1 MAFTE
6 ILPGIHYVG
15 VNDRTTTRFESLW
28 SLPYGVSYNS
38 YLVIDEKVALIDTV
52 EVSFGEQFIDNI
64 RAILKDRPIDYLVVD
79 HMEPDHSGSLLRF
92 LEAYPTAK
100 VVASAK
106 AFPMI
111 QNFFSA
117 VSPERQVTVGEGD
130 TLSLGN
136 HTLRFIAAPMVHWPE
151 VLMTYDETDR
161 LLLTA
166 DAFGCFGALNGRL
179 FADEVDF
186 DRDYLDETRRY
197 YTNIVGKYGSQVQ
210 TVLKKAAELD
220 IAMLLPLHGFVWRK
234 ELGYLLH
241 KYDLWSRYEPEERGV
256 LIAYASVYGN
266 TENAANILA
275 CRLSE
280 RGVKVQ
286 MFDTSVTPTSYILSA
301 AFRYS
306 HLVFAAT
313 TYNAGVFITMEE
325 LLHDIAAHDLQ
336 NRRVVLLE
344 NGSWAPA
351 SGKGMQKILQ
361 PLKEWQQMEDT
372 FTIRSALREDQTMQL
387 ERLAATL
394 AADVQAAAPAEE
406 KPEGQHR
413 YVCKV
418 CGYVYE
424 GDSLPEDYKCPLCGA
439 GAEYFKQES

>member
-1 MAFTE
+1 MKITE
-6 ILPGIHYVG
+6 ITNGIHYVG
-15 VNDRTTTRFESLW
+15 VNDRCKYKFENLW
-28 SLPYGVSYNS
+28 PLPYGVSYNA
-38 YLVIDEKVALIDTV
+38 YLITDEKNVLIDTV
-52 EVSFGEQFIDNI
+52 DAAYTDRLLDNI
-64 RAILKDRPIDYLVVD
+64 AEIIGDGKIDYLIIN
-79 HMEPDHSGSLLRF
+79 HMEPDHSASIQFIRQKYPQMTIVGNIKTLEMVKGYYGIDDNTLCIKNGESLSIGKR
-92 LEAYPTAK
+92 
-100 VVASAK
+100 
-106 AFPMI
+106 
-111 QNFFSA
+111 
-117 VSPERQVTVGEGD
+117 
-130 TLSLGN
+130 TLTFHL
-136 HTLRFIAAPMVHWPE
+136 TPMVHWPE
-151 VLMTYDETDR
+151 TMMTYVNEDK
-161 LLLTA
+161 LIFSG

-186 DRDYLDETRRY
+186 DRDYLDEARRY

-210 TVLKKAAELD
+210 AVLKKAAELD

-325 LLHDIAAHDLQ
+325 LLHDIAAHNLQ

-361 PLKEWQQMEDT
+361 PLKGWQQMEDT

-387 ERLAATL
+387 ERLAGTL
-394 AADVQAAAPAEE
+394 ATDVQATAPAEE
-406 KPEGQHR
+406 KPDGQHR
-413 YVCKV
+413 YVCKG
-418 CGYVYE
+418 CG
-424 GDSLPEDYKCPLCGA
+424 
-439 GAEYFKQES
+439 

>member
-1 MAFTE
+1 MHCVRNVTE
-6 ILPGIHYVG
+6 DLIWIGG
-15 VNDRTTTRFESLW
+15 NDRQSPRFESDH
-28 SLPYGVSYNS
+28 PVPRGMSYNS
-38 YLVIDEKVALIDTV
+38 YLLLDEKTVLFDTV
-52 EVSFGEQFIDNI
+52 DRAVQHQFFENLEHALQG
-64 RAILKDRPIDYLVVD
+64 RRLDYVFVH
-79 HMEPDHSGSLLRF
+79 HMEPDHAATLGDLLVRYPGTTIVCNGKSMNLLRQF
-92 LEAYPTAK
+92 HW
-100 VVASAK
+100 SAPK
-106 AFPMI
+106 GAML
-111 QNFFSA
+111 
-117 VSPERQVTVGEGD
+117 VKEGD
-130 TLSLGN
+130 TLCTGR
-136 HTLRFIAAPMVHWPE
+136 HTFTFYSAPMVHWPE

-186 DRDYLDETRRY
+186 DRDYLDEARRY

-210 TVLKKAAELD
+210 AVLKKAAELD

-351 SGKGMQKILQ
+351 SGKEMQKILQ
-361 PLKEWQQMEDT
+361 PLKGWQQMEDT

-387 ERLAATL
+387 ERLAGTL